1 MMRQIRLAAP
11 TTMPTSGGINPMGK
25 FAMPDDI
32 ARAVLF
38 LADPTQSG
46 FIDGEAFAVD
56 GGWTVDGTWQ
66 SLRMRKR

>member
-1 MMRQIRLAAP
+1 MQ
-11 TTMPTSGGINPMGK
+11 K

-38 LADPTQSG
+38 VADPTQSG

-56 GGWTVDGTWQ
+56 GGWTVDSTWQ